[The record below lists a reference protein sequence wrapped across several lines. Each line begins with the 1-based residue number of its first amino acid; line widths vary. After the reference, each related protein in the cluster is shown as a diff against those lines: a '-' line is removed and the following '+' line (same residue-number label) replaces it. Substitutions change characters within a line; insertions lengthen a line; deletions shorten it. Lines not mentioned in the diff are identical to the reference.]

1 MRRAISA
8 TTTRWFARIVAI
20 CVVSAIAISML
31 PLDAGASTPIVGL
44 SAPATVA
51 SGGTVN
57 LVATAPV
64 VDATTNQETIV
75 QKIDPSVVQ
84 LSSTS
89 QIIAP
94 AGWTVEYSTNN
105 GTSFTTTAPTTTAG
119 WAAVDEVEAI
129 GSITSNG
136 ADANGNQLMSA
147 SSSASVSSYPAAFS
161 SGAGDGWDVAFDNAG
176 HVFTMP
182 HHTNSQLSCHNL
194 NGTVCA
200 GSWPYTTPQNAGS
213 MNSLLDNEQAPEWV
227 NNTTHKVWFPTEV
240 HFATGN
246 SFYGG
251 FGCID
256 ISNLSSPQ
264 VCGNGATPTGFVK
277 TNTPSSGGGPD
288 WGFLD
293 WVHEFAVV
301 GSKIYAQD
309 VATGDLICVDTNA
322 NNGLGAPCAGQPYAI
337 TGMSS
342 TCDYNHPC
350 DGNTSDT
357 PQLFAWNGQIWGTNG
372 GNKLFCFD
380 PTTSTLCSGWSSAIT
395 VSSVN
400 GSSGVYLQP
409 DATGAVQGICVIPST
424 TSSPTYCFNQSG
436 ASITVNSGLATS
448 VSTTLLDGSTMYS
461 KVPLTIGTDVVEAAP
476 YGSKLV
482 CFNVATDAACTGWP
496 LTGSLS
502 GTSVST
508 LSPYSLTQDP
518 SNPSCLWENGND
530 GEIVTVDLQGN
541 SPCASKANFSAS
553 ALAPQLSCAAGS
565 GPSSWSS
572 FTLTAPTLGG
582 TGAPTAATLSVSD
595 SNGNPIS
602 GWQNVTVQTGTALSL
617 STLPVSTTGPQ
628 PQFSVRFTGAT
639 SSFTATAKVISVGD
653 QPQLC
658 TNPIATYTCPSG
670 TGPIP
675 TLTNQS
681 TTVTASAS
689 AVDAGTTVNMT
700 PTSLTISVTTPSS
713 SSCESSIS
721 GVASR
726 QGGGAIAGATATL
739 TTSNGTVVDWP
750 SGFPQ
755 AGQPVTTTTGADG
768 SYSFSDLGPGT
779 YSVQFADLSSSVT
792 VASATTVSGASGS
805 TTGTTSAASG
815 VVLADPV
822 AVAIGTPGVVNALYV
837 QSMSVEP
844 ATSIG
849 VTGQTQT
856 LTPLTGDTASSGG
869 TLTASSVKLCSGSQV
884 SPNCTATSLAVAGQ
898 GTYAVNADGSVTFT
912 PCSAANT
919 PAGASCT
926 GAFTGTATPVAY
938 QVSDSN
944 GEVGTSTLTPT
955 VDPPPTANPLAQ
967 TGPDNTA
974 QTYDAL
980 SDISTPSGTTVA
992 DSSLKLCSTGQ
1003 SAPNCTAT
1011 SVTIAGQGTYSVDPT
1026 TGVVTFTPLST
1037 FTGTATPV
1045 SFQATNS
1052 LGATTSSTITPTV
1065 LAVPTATPD
1074 TTNGA
1079 QGAAQSSSVL
1089 ANDSSGLLANSLK
1102 LCSTGQSAPNCTATS
1117 VTIAGE
1123 GTYSANPATG
1133 VVTFTPLS
1141 TFTGTA
1147 NPVTYQAQDLAGQT
1161 ASSTYTPT
1169 VVPPPMANPLAQTGP
1184 RNTAQTY
1191 DTFGA
1196 ISTPAGTTVAA
1207 STIALCD
1214 PTTNPAQSAPNCTA
1228 TSVTI
1233 PSEGTYVV
1241 NADGTVTFTP
1251 VPSFAGTATSVT
1263 YQGTNNLGVAA
1274 SSTITPTVLAVPYAS
1289 PDTSSGSQGVPQ
1301 SMSVLANDWGGLV
1314 PTSVKLCD
1322 PTTNPAQS
1330 APNCTATSV
1339 TIAGQ
1344 GTYGVDPTTGVVT
1357 FTPLSTFTGTATPV
1371 TYQALGPSNE
1381 VATSTYTP
1389 TVIPLP
1395 SASPLSKV
1403 GPANTPQSFNVMNSV
1418 TTPPGTS
1425 ILSSSLKLC
1434 DPTTTPAQTV
1444 PNCSAT
1450 TVTIPGEGTYAVHA
1464 DGTVTFTPIFGFTGS
1479 AMPITYQ
1486 VTNSIG
1492 GVASSTISPD
1502 FDPPTPAAVVQ
1513 STSASVGLASTGLKF
1528 MSLIELAL
1536 GLVVVGTT
1544 TTVIVRWGRGRPLP

>member
-1 MRRAISA
+1 M
-8 TTTRWFARIVAI
+8 
-20 CVVSAIAISML
+20 
-31 PLDAGASTPIVGL
+31 
-44 SAPATVA
+44 
-51 SGGTVN
+51 
-57 LVATAPV
+57 
-64 VDATTNQETIV
+64 
-75 QKIDPSVVQ
+75 
-84 LSSTS
+84 
-89 QIIAP
+89 
-94 AGWTVEYSTNN
+94 
-105 GTSFTTTAPTTTAG
+105 
-119 WAAVDEVEAI
+119 
-129 GSITSNG
+129 
-136 ADANGNQLMSA
+136 
-147 SSSASVSSYPAAFS
+147 
-161 SGAGDGWDVAFDNAG
+161 
-176 HVFTMP
+176 
-182 HHTNSQLSCHNL
+182 
-194 NGTVCA
+194 
-200 GSWPYTTPQNAGS
+200 
-213 MNSLLDNEQAPEWV
+213 
-227 NNTTHKVWFPTEV
+227 
-240 HFATGN
+240 
-246 SFYGG
+246 
-251 FGCID
+251 
-256 ISNLSSPQ
+256 
-264 VCGNGATPTGFVK
+264 
-277 TNTPSSGGGPD
+277 
-288 WGFLD
+288 
-293 WVHEFAVV
+293 
-301 GSKIYAQD
+301 
-309 VATGDLICVDTNA
+309 
-322 NNGLGAPCAGQPYAI
+322 
-337 TGMSS
+337 
-342 TCDYNHPC
+342 
-350 DGNTSDT
+350 
-357 PQLFAWNGQIWGTNG
+357 
-372 GNKLFCFD
+372 
-380 PTTSTLCSGWSSAIT
+380 
-395 VSSVN
+395 
-400 GSSGVYLQP
+400 
-409 DATGAVQGICVIPST
+409 
-424 TSSPTYCFNQSG
+424 
-436 ASITVNSGLATS
+436 
-448 VSTTLLDGSTMYS
+448 
-461 KVPLTIGTDVVEAAP
+461 
-476 YGSKLV
+476 
-482 CFNVATDAACTGWP
+482 
-496 LTGSLS
+496 
-502 GTSVST
+502 
-508 LSPYSLTQDP
+508 
-518 SNPSCLWENGND
+518 
-530 GEIVTVDLQGN
+530 
-541 SPCASKANFSAS
+541 
-553 ALAPQLSCAAGS
+553 
-565 GPSSWSS
+565 
-572 FTLTAPTLGG
+572 
-582 TGAPTAATLSVSD
+582 
-595 SNGNPIS
+595 
-602 GWQNVTVQTGTALSL
+602 
-617 STLPVSTTGPQ
+617 
-628 PQFSVRFTGAT
+628 
-639 SSFTATAKVISVGD
+639 
-653 QPQLC
+653 
-658 TNPIATYTCPSG
+658 
-670 TGPIP
+670 
-675 TLTNQS
+675 
-681 TTVTASAS
+681 
-689 AVDAGTTVNMT
+689 
-700 PTSLTISVTTPSS
+700 
-713 SSCESSIS
+713 
-721 GVASR
+721 
-726 QGGGAIAGATATL
+726 
-739 TTSNGTVVDWP
+739 
-750 SGFPQ
+750 
-755 AGQPVTTTTGADG
+755 
-768 SYSFSDLGPGT
+768 
-779 YSVQFADLSSSVT
+779 
-792 VASATTVSGASGS
+792 
-805 TTGTTSAASG
+805 
-815 VVLADPV
+815 
-822 AVAIGTPGVVNALYV
+822 
-837 QSMSVEP
+837 
-844 ATSIG
+844 
-849 VTGQTQT
+849 
-856 LTPLTGDTASSGG
+856 
-869 TLTASSVKLCSGSQV
+869 
-884 SPNCTATSLAVAGQ
+884 
-898 GTYAVNADGSVTFT
+898 
-912 PCSAANT
+912 
-919 PAGASCT
+919 
-926 GAFTGTATPVAY
+926 
-938 QVSDSN
+938 
-944 GEVGTSTLTPT
+944 
-955 VDPPPTANPLAQ
+955 
-967 TGPDNTA
+967 
-974 QTYDAL
+974 
-980 SDISTPSGTTVA
+980 
-992 DSSLKLCSTGQ
+992 
-1003 SAPNCTAT
+1003 
-1011 SVTIAGQGTYSVDPT
+1011 TIAGQGTYSVDPT

-1314 PTSVKLCD
+1314 PTSVTLCD

-1513 STSASVGLASTGLKF
+1513 STSASVGLATTGLKF